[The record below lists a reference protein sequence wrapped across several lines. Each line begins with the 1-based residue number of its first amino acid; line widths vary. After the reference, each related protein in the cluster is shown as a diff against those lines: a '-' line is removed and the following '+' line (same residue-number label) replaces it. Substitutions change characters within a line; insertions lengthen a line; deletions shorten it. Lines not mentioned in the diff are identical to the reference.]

1 MIESS
6 KQNKK
11 AWEFNAYDF
20 WLKESGQ
27 PAEKAQK
34 ILANPA
40 RSLRFHASYFSS
52 FQGVKVAN
60 ICGSCGKKA
69 VALAALGAD
78 VTVFDISEENK
89 KYAMELAQ
97 AAKVPL
103 HYEVCDVLE
112 IDLKKYAGHFDV
124 VYMEGGILHYFH
136 DLSAFMQI
144 MGALLKPEGFMIL
157 SDFHPFLKIY
167 DVLDFQ
173 QPLRGYFSKEIFEGE
188 MPHARFYD
196 EETRNTFP
204 KCSLR
209 KYTISEIIN
218 AVIQSGFILKKF
230 DEHPAW
236 TNPDLPGEFTLIA
249 APCKTPD

>member
-78 VTVFDISEENK
+78 VTIFDISE
-89 KYAMELAQ
+89 
-97 AAKVPL
+97 V
-103 HYEVCDVLE
+103 VR
-112 IDLKKYAGHFDV
+112 IDLDRFRPTKSEKCTTHKSYNIH
-124 VYMEGGILHYFH
+124 M
-136 DLSAFMQI
+136 
-144 MGALLKPEGFMIL
+144 
-157 SDFHPFLKIY
+157 
-167 DVLDFQ
+167 
-173 QPLRGYFSKEIFEGE
+173 FE
-188 MPHARFYD
+188 R
-196 EETRNTFP
+196 
-204 KCSLR
+204 
-209 KYTISEIIN
+209 IN
-218 AVIQSGFILKKF
+218 
-230 DEHPAW
+230 
-236 TNPDLPGEFTLIA
+236 
-249 APCKTPD
+249 